1 MRSPAASAKSAV
13 LPCFRFHV
21 TPRYGASSVFRDTQS
36 AVSPSRQL
44 SVGAGTEP
52 LTANAIFGD
61 PVKFT
66 GAQIENSAGQGTADL
81 SGAVSLKA

>member
-1 MRSPAASAKSAV
+1 VRSPAASAKSAV
-13 LPCFRFHV
+13 LPCFRFDV
-21 TPRYGASSVFRDTQS
+21 TPRYGASSRDAQS

-66 GAQIENSAGQGTADL
+66 GAQIEIGAGPVTADL